1 MKNKAI
7 EKVTGYKGFDKNL
20 RCREFQYEIGKSYE
34 HGGDVSLC
42 ASGFHF
48 CESPLDAFNYYPPG
62 ASRYAVVEAEDV
74 SDKKEGDSKRVCRKL
89 KIVRE
94 ITLAELTEDA
104 VSQIQEAWKKTD
116 GKLKEIAAS
125 SGDYSTAASSGDSS
139 TAASSGHSSTAASS
153 GHSSTAAS
161 SGHSSTAASSG
172 HSSTAASS
180 GHSSKAASSGNSSKA
195 ASSGNYSKAASS
207 GDYSKAASSGDY
219 STAASSGDSSKAA
232 SSGNYS
238 TVAATGSATIAM
250 AAGSGCEVSAGENG
264 CFATAYWDEKSKRL
278 RILVGYVGENGI
290 EAETAYLIE
299 DGKFVKV

>member
-139 TAASSGHSSTAASS
+139 
-153 GHSSTAAS
+153 
-161 SGHSSTAASSG
+161 
-172 HSSTAASS
+172 
-180 GHSSKAASSGNSSKA
+180 
-195 ASSGNYSKAASS
+195 
-207 GDYSKAASSGDY
+207 
-219 STAASSGDSSKAA
+219 KAA

>member
-153 GHSSTAAS
+153 GHSS
-161 SGHSSTAASSG
+161 
-172 HSSTAASS
+172 
-180 GHSSKAASSGNSSKA
+180 KAASSGNSSKA

>member
-125 SGDYSTAASSGDSS
+125 SGDSSTAASSGD
-139 TAASSGHSSTAASS
+139 
-153 GHSSTAAS
+153 SSTAAS

>member
-161 SGHSSTAASSG
+161 SGHSS
-172 HSSTAASS
+172 
-180 GHSSKAASSGNSSKA
+180 KAASSGNSSKA

>member
-139 TAASSGHSSTAASS
+139 TAASSGHSS
-153 GHSSTAAS
+153 
-161 SGHSSTAASSG
+161 
-172 HSSTAASS
+172 
-180 GHSSKAASSGNSSKA
+180 KAASSGNSSKA